1 MVRRGRVAGGAGRSA
16 RVPGSLRR
24 MDVSSIEA
32 ALGRIDEGLQDAR
45 AATQMLKDGDLS
57 AVGDLNE
64 VVDALALEIA
74 ELKSKTGASF

>member
-1 MVRRGRVAGGAGRSA
+1 MRAAGRPE
-16 RVPGSLRR
+16 RVRGSLRR

>member
-1 MVRRGRVAGGAGRSA
+1 
-16 RVPGSLRR
+16 

-32 ALGRIDEGLQDAR
+32 TLGRIDEGLKDAR
-45 AATQMLKDGDLS
+45 AATQLLRDGDYS
-57 AVGDLNE
+57 AVADLNE

>member
-1 MVRRGRVAGGAGRSA
+1 
-16 RVPGSLRR
+16 

-32 ALGRIDEGLQDAR
+32 ALGRLDEGLQDAR
-45 AATQMLKDGDLS
+45 AATQLLRDGDYS
-57 AVGDLNE
+57 AVADLNE

>member
-1 MVRRGRVAGGAGRSA
+1 
-16 RVPGSLRR
+16 
-24 MDVSSIEA
+24 MDVTSIEA
-32 ALGRIDEGLQDAR
+32 ALGRIDEGLQEAR